1 MPDVLLGQA
10 YYLQFDPKLW
20 QAQQP
25 TRRWARSTR
34 RRICARRVIRSRCSM
49 RCWRPASTSGHR
61 RLDRSASR
69 RGHLRDSFN
78 YLTKMCLLRM
88 RQAAHTMIDRGR
100 RRGDRHRLGIGCD
113 RSSGALSARRRGC
126 GDPRRGRS
134 DAHRPRRLAES
145 RNQSR
150 RRPGPCVSGRCG
162 HGAAIGPARI
172 VRSTIRRSPPG
183 TSSTSSATAA
193 CGAAATATMR

>member
-49 RCWRPASTSGHR
+49 RCWRPASTNG
-61 RLDRSASR
+61 LRSPRPDPPRVAVIYE
-69 RGHLRDSFN
+69 DSFN

-88 RQAAHTMIDRGR
+88 RQAAHTMIDHGR
-100 RRGDRHRLGIGCD
+100 RRGSIVIV
-113 RSSGALSARRRGC
+113 SG
-126 GDPRRGRS
+126 S
-134 DAHRPRRLAES
+134 DATDRPSSICAQARL
-145 RNQSR
+145 R
-150 RRPGPCVSGRCG
+150 
-162 HGAAIGPARI
+162 
-172 VRSTIRRSPPG
+172 
-183 TSSTSSATAA
+183 
-193 CGAAATATMR
+193 